1 MKKLLII
8 FAIVLLSS
16 CVNMGIYDG
25 KVLTD
30 ETGQEYKLKYNYAG
44 YYFLEIQD
52 DSGNF
57 IPDNRYERLK
67 KKENKND

>member
-8 FAIVLLSS
+8 IAVILFSS
-16 CVNMGIYDG
+16 CVNMGLYDSN
-25 KVLTD
+25 VLTD
-30 ETGQEYKLKYNYAG
+30 ETGQEYKLKYTYAG
-44 YYFLEIQD
+44 YYFLEIKD

-67 KKENKND
+67 KKEND